1 MLGAP
6 SNFFFLEYVARPS
19 TADEFFDDVIKAVHF
34 YGMQVLVEN
43 NKVGLLRHMKNN
55 GYRKFSMNRPDK
67 PREKLS
73 KNEIELGGIP
83 NTSEDV
89 KQTHADMIDSYI
101 KQYVG
106 YDKSGQYRDQEEI
119 GDMYFVRTLLDWAG
133 FQINNRTK
141 YDASISS
148 GLAIM
153 ATRKHKL
160 VPERKNSKISFNFVR
175 YKN

>member
-1 MLGAP
+1 
-6 SNFFFLEYVARPS
+6 
-19 TADEFFDDVIKAVHF
+19 
-34 YGMQVLVEN
+34 
-43 NKVGLLRHMKNN
+43 
-55 GYRKFSMNRPDK
+55 
-67 PREKLS
+67 
-73 KNEIELGGIP
+73 
-83 NTSEDV
+83 
-89 KQTHADMIDSYI
+89 MIDSYI

-153 ATRKHKL
+153 ATRKHQL